1 MAHRDLHLLLLAAG
15 SGRRFAAGAD
25 DASTPKQYLK
35 IKGQTVLEHSLHAF
49 KNTALTSA
57 VITLS
62 PHDAHFMA
70 LTFNTA
76 FPLSHTEGGTTRA
89 ASVRLGLQA
98 LQQGGA
104 ADSDWVLVHDA
115 ARCCVTE
122 QEIHDLIQVCV
133 SAQRGGLLVNP
144 INDTLKFSQDGQR
157 VDKTIKREQVYAA
170 LTPQMFVLGDL
181 LSALTAA
188 DQQGMTITDESSAM
202 EAMGE
207 RPLMVPGR
215 ASNIKLTRA
224 EQLPQVESF
233 LSHITVLQ
241 GE

>member
-1 MAHRDLHLLLLAAG
+1 MSKQIHLLLLAAG
-15 SGRRFAAGAD
+15 SGRRFAA
-25 DASTPKQYLK
+25 DANDYSVPKQYIK
-35 IKGQTVLEHSLHAF
+35 IAGQTVLEHSLSAF
-49 KNTALTSA
+49 DNSPLTSVVIALNPDDTHFADIKLNGPFTVMTA
-57 VITLS
+57 V
-62 PHDAHFMA
+62 
-70 LTFNTA
+70 
-76 FPLSHTEGGTTRA
+76 GGQTRA
-89 ASVRLGLQA
+89 DSVRLGLQA

-122 QEIHDLIQVCV
+122 QEIKDLIQVCV

-144 INDTLKFSQDGQR
+144 INDTLKFSQDGQQ

-207 RPLMVPGR
+207 RPLMVSGR

-233 LSHITVLQ
+233 LSHLTALQ